1 MFGDH
6 FYHQRIR
13 KAVAVFGSLFN
24 DIKIVRKDASGNT
37 LSQQK
42 VPLAYAPKRDF
53 LARIDAMGNA
63 EDAERQIA
71 LKLPR
76 ISFEILAMN
85 YDPQR
90 QMPKMNNCIQY
101 PSGDYSGDGAK
112 KLYTPVPYLVS
123 FQLNAYAKTQ
133 DDALQIVE
141 QILPYFTPNYTVTI
155 KPLSSFDIKEDVP
168 ITLTGVTFSDDY
180 EAPLESRRSIIYTL
194 DFDMK
199 ISLYKSFGSGAKVIE
214 EACVNFIDMNNP
226 DELFS
231 KVCTDSA
238 FAMTTNLT
246 PTLDEDLGAY
256 SYNFSVTQLPS
267 VPTSFIVSDPPN
279 GTASITL
286 DETLVSSDGIISST
300 GSWQYEPN
308 QDYSGLD
315 SFNLDILGEF
325 GRKRYPISVTVTAQE
340 DAIDDS
346 TTCAS
351 AGGTVDIDVSVND
364 TFQGSTVYSVAV
376 GGDPT
381 EGSVV
386 VLDANAGTFRY
397 TSALASNPGDVVT
410 FTYRATPVIGTS
422 EVGTVTITLT

>member
-53 LARIDAMGNA
+53 LARIDAMANG

-90 QMPKMNNCIQY
+90 QMPKTNNCIQFPTNY
-101 PSGDYSGDGAK
+101 DGTASR
-112 KLYTPVPYLVS
+112 LYTPVPYIVS

-141 QILPYFTPNYTVTI
+141 QILPYFTPNYTLTI
-155 KPLSSFDIKEDVP
+155 KPLNDFDIKEDVP

-180 EAPLESRRSIIYTL
+180 EAPLENRRSIIYTL

-199 ISLYKSFGSGAKVIE
+199 ISLYKGVQAGSSIVE
-214 EACVNFIDMNNP
+214 EACVQFADLDNP

-238 FAMTTNLT
+238 FSMTTNLT
-246 PTLDEDLGAY
+246 PTIFEGAEGDY
-256 SYNFSVTQLPS
+256 TFSLTQLPS
-267 VPTSFIVSDPPN
+267 VPSSFAISEPLH
-279 GTASITL
+279 GTTSITL
-286 DETLVSSDGIISST
+286 GGTLTSSDGIISAT
-300 GSWQYEPN
+300 GSWQYVPDL
-308 QDYSGLD
+308 DYSGLD
-315 SFNLDILGEF
+315 SFNIEVLGDF
-325 GRKRYPISVTVTAQE
+325 GKRHFPVAMNVTAVE
-340 DAIDDS
+340 DAIDDAANC
-346 TTCAS
+346 T
-351 AGGTVDIDVSVND
+351 AGGGFVDVTVSSND
-364 TFQGSTVYSVAV
+364 EWESPVVYSIAIDGEPSSGTAV
-376 GGDPT
+376 VTDSTNGII
-381 EGSVV
+381 
-386 VLDANAGTFRY
+386 RY
-397 TSALASNPGDVVT
+397 TSDAGSVAGEIIT
-410 FTYRATPVIGTS
+410 FVYRATPSGGTS
-422 EVGTVTITLT
+422 EVGTVTITIV

>member
-13 KAVAVFGSLFN
+13 KSVAVFGSLFN
-24 DIKIVRKDASGNT
+24 DIKIVRRDAGGNT

-42 VPLAYAPKRDF
+42 VPLSYAPKRDF
-53 LARIDAMGNA
+53 LARIDAMSNG

-76 ISFEILAMN
+76 ISFEILAMS
-85 YDPQR
+85 YDAQR
-90 QMPKMNNCIQY
+90 QMPKMNNCIQFPTNY
-101 PSGDYSGDGAK
+101 DGTGS
-112 KLYTPVPYLVS
+112 KLYTPVPYIVT

-141 QILPYFTPNYTVTI
+141 QILPFFTPNYTVTV
-155 KPLSSFDIKEDVP
+155 KPLSDYDIKEDVP

-180 EAPLESRRSIIYTL
+180 EAPLENRRSIIYTL

-199 ISLYKSFGSGAKVIE
+199 ISLYKGVQTGTSIVE
-214 EACVNFIDMNNP
+214 EACVNFIDLNDSN
-226 DELFS
+226 ELFS
-231 KVCTDSA
+231 KICTDSA
-238 FAMTTNLT
+238 FAINTNLT
-246 PTLDEDLGAY
+246 PTLNEDEEFNTTLTI
-256 SYNFSVTQLPS
+256 SQLPS
-267 VPTSFIVSDPPN
+267 VPSSLVVSEPLN
-279 GTASITL
+279 GTATITL
-286 DETLVSSDGIISST
+286 GGTLTSSDGIISSS
-300 GSWQYEPN
+300 GSWSYIPDS
-308 QDYSGLD
+308 DYNGMD
-315 SFNLDILGEF
+315 SFNIDVLGEF
-325 GRKRYPISVTVTAQE
+325 GRYRYPVSVTVAAQE

-364 TFQGSTVYSVAV
+364 AFQGPVVYSVAI
-376 GGDPT
+376 GGDPA

-397 TSALASNPGDVVT
+397 TSDLASTPGDIVT